1 MSRNAAA
8 PEHWA
13 VDAGEHDVARL
24 DIPPHAVRERDF
36 EIFCS
41 LTVKPQGSGGHGDAW
56 HELRVLVD
64 GSLAWSRRVP
74 TQPGRDSLDVRLRHR
89 VPAGRALRL
98 SAVAQ
103 TQRATRLGLVITA
116 DEEP

>member
-41 LTVKPQGSGGHGDAW
+41 LTVKPQGGGGGDAW

-64 GSLAWSRRVP
+64 GALAWSRRVS
-74 TQPGRDSLDVRLRHR
+74 TQPGGRDSLDVRLRR
-89 VPAGRALRL
+89 QVPAGQPLRL
-98 SAVAQ
+98 TAVAQ

-116 DEEP
+116 DEE